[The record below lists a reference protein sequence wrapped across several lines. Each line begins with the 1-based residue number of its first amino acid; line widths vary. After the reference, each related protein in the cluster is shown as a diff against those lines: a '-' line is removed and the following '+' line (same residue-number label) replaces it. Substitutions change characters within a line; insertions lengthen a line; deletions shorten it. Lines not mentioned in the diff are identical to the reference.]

1 MIAFDRLDLNLLR
14 VFDAVMEERS
24 VLRASQRLHLS
35 QSAVS
40 HALSRLRDSVGKEI
54 FVRTG
59 KGMTPTHYAFEISGA
74 VREALQNISAVLT
87 RATTAFDPASA
98 RRSFVIAASD
108 YSSTVLLPPFNRLLA
123 VEAPGINLVIT
134 PSTRLDLAEQIDL
147 GRIDIA
153 LGMFQDPPER
163 LRSQT
168 LWQQEEVL
176 VTCARHPTAQ
186 RSITLQDMARYS
198 LVVMSLGTAADG
210 APPSYIL
217 ERGLARLADG
227 YDRPALESALE
238 SLGLQPRRQV
248 LIPHFMA
255 IPMLLEDSELMA
267 IVPRPLAAVFSRT
280 LGLVTQELPYPS
292 APRSLDLI
300 WHTHHDSEPAHCWLR
315 SQLSEVARRVQ
326 DAASAA

>member
-123 VEAPGINLVIT
+123 AEAPGINLVIT
-134 PSTRLDLAEQIDL
+134 PSTRLDLAEQLDL

-153 LGMFQDPPER
+153 LGMFQDRPER
-163 LRSQT
+163 LRSHT

-176 VTCARHPTAQ
+176 VTGRHHPTAQ
-186 RSITLQDMARYS
+186 RAITLQDMATYA

-217 ERGLARLADG
+217 ERGLSRQTDG
-227 YDRPALESALE
+227 YDRAALESALE
-238 SLGLQPRRQV
+238 TLGQQPRRQV

-255 IPMLLEDSELMA
+255 IPMLLEESDLMA

-280 LGLVTQELPYPS
+280 LGLVTQELPYHCVS
-292 APRSLDLI
+292 RSLELI
-300 WHTHHDSEPAHCWLR
+300 WHSHNDADPAQRWLR
-315 SQLSEVARRVQ
+315 SQLSEVASRVQ
-326 DAASAA
+326 EAASAA